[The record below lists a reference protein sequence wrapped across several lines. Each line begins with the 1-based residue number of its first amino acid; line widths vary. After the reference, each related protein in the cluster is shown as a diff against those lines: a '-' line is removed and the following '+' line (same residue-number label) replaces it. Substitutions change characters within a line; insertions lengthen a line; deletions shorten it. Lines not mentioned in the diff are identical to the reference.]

1 MASRGPEEACK
12 CVACAGEV
20 RRALVVEDHT
30 HIRENVIELLESEG
44 FVAFGAED
52 GRRGLAIAYA
62 ERPDLVLCDLRMPG
76 LSGLEVLRE
85 IRTSRDLR
93 DTAFIL
99 LTGAVERAD
108 IERGLAYGADQVV
121 TKPFS
126 RGDLLAA
133 VRAAPHRHFFRRRS
147 CPVGA

>member
-1 MASRGPEEACK
+1 MASWVPEDSCRCAT
-12 CVACAGEV
+12 CAGKV
-20 RRALVVEDHT
+20 RRALVIEDHA

-62 ERPDLVLCDLRMPG
+62 EQPDLVLCDLRMPG

-85 IRTSRDLR
+85 IRASRELR
-93 DTAFIL
+93 DTPFIL

-108 IERGLAYGADQVV
+108 IERGLACGADEIVA
-121 TKPFS
+121 KPFS

-147 CPVGA
+147 CPVEA